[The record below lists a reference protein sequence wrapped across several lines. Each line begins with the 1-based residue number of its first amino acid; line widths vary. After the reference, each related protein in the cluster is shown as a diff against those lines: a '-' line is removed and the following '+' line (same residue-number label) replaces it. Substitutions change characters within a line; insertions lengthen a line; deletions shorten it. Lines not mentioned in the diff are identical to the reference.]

1 MICPNWTVWPVWK
14 NGLVFVY
21 KQIGFQLRC
30 CRLNL
35 RYHTCFEQGVPLYLG
50 QSIHEFHDFA
60 ITMNAEKYCELKE
73 SKRQGSDIERESRK
87 RYKKK

>member
-1 MICPNWTVWPVWK
+1 MIDTPNCQGQLT
-14 NGLVFVY
+14 NGKINVY
-21 KQIGFQLRC
+21 PQLDS
-30 CRLNL
+30 
-35 RYHTCFEQGVPLYLG
+35 

-87 RYKKK
+87 RYRKK